1 MIIEEPVIEQG
12 KNPEKS
18 LHIALVSHLKMVG
31 EEIGR
36 ELIILDEFGLD
47 IAIFYAKEQQVVSRF
62 IELKT
67 FVGSRQGGVGIG
79 NGRGYG
85 VQIDLLLLPDKQLEL
100 LNDSILWILGFGT
113 MPIGTS
119 RYKIFSCVDAK
130 NAAMGGIN
138 RGKQNNL
145 RISDLAKDLLTWK
158 ELLESTFSFI
168 ID

>member
-1 MIIEEPVIEQG
+1 MIDEPVIEQG

-18 LHIALVSHLKMVG
+18 LHVALVCHLRMTA
-31 EEIGR
+31 EEKGR
-36 ELIILDEFGLD
+36 DLIILDEFGLD
-47 IAIFYAKEQQVVSRF
+47 IAIFCPKDQQLISRF

-85 VQIDLLLLPDKQLEL
+85 TQIDLLLLPDKQLEL
-100 LNDSILWILGFGT
+100 LNNNILWILGFGT

-119 RYKIFSCVDAK
+119 RYKTFSCVDAK
-130 NAAMGGIN
+130 IAAMGGIR

-145 RISDLAKDLLTWK
+145 RLSNLSDNLITWK
-158 ELLESTFSFI
+158 ELLEYINEFLFS
-168 ID
+168 